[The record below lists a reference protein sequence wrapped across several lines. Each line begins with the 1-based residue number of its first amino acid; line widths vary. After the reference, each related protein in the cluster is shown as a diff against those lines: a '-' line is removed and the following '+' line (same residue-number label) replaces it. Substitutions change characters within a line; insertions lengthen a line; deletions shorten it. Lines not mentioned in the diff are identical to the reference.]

1 MDRRGTRRSL
11 VCLAFWACFVAGC
24 WQLDLAAQT
33 RPPERRSLIDR
44 SREPKF
50 RPDRVLVRFRPTV
63 TRDAINAAHARVGAT
78 ILKEMKI
85 VDRLQLVQIKAGA
98 SVSDTIRRYRS
109 DPNILYAEP
118 DYILNAF
125 DIVPN
130 DSQFSLV
137 LRNFKGYMIASHSM
151 IVLALWTSSSSSI
164 QRSSNSVCSSQKF

>member
-50 RPDRVLVRFRPTV
+50 RP
-63 TRDAINAAHARVGAT
+63 DAINAAHARVGAT